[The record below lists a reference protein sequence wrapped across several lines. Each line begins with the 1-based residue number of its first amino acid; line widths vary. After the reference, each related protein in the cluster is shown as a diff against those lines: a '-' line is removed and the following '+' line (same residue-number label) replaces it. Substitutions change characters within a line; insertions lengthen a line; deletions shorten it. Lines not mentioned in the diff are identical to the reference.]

1 MGLDRFG
8 VCRVQFLR
16 CDEAC
21 AALWVGL
28 ENAVDDADVKMGV
41 LVQRGAEPMD
51 EGHRAGSRL
60 RSRAGAAAAQ
70 VLLDGIEEAAQGAVE
85 GLVVVLEM
93 VAQPFGQGQHPLTH
107 RQAGQDMIGQVGGG
121 LERGAL
127 VLLVSSTRYYPAQC
141 NRLFNRATRHGPS
154 GCFAS
159 QRQGWCARPGAPRKR
174 ADPFR
179 GRPCWM

>member
-1 MGLDRFG
+1 
-8 VCRVQFLR
+8 
-16 CDEAC
+16 
-21 AALWVGL
+21 
-28 ENAVDDADVKMGV
+28 
-41 LVQRGAEPMD
+41 MD

-159 QRQGWCARPGAPRKR
+159 QRQGWCARPGAPRKK
-174 ADPFR
+174 
-179 GRPCWM
+179 GRPVSGSALLDVSRLRRRERINPPTYPQPVPKWDGSTIL